1 MEELVVR
8 VCAGMSTS
16 QPSLKV
22 SSVAGSRSVENGAKC

>member
-1 MEELVVR
+1 MCWDEY
-8 VCAGMSTS
+8 AASTSAES